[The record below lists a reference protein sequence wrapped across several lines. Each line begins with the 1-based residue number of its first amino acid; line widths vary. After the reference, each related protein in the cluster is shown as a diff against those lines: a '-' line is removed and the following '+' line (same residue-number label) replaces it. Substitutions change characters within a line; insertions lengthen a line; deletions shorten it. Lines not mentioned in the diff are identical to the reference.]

1 MRKKSKTKKS
11 ITKKTEIS
19 SIQEISVLPQ
29 IPAIDLTSVA
39 GNIDHNINSHPLMI
53 KAKQSLNVG
62 NLKETVQA
70 LLDLSM
76 ISQPLECAQILCKV
90 SDLIKDVNFNQSLK
104 LALDATKIESFYS
117 FTWFHLS
124 KIYHY
129 KRMIKD
135 AREAGLKALKA
146 KASAIELVDM
156 GRHLSTL
163 GGADVESLEAVKK
176 GYKLSN
182 DSINLASYTLRVAL
196 QNADWELSEKIIK
209 QLSHYYEQGHASQSP
224 ETPRTHLLWCQDEK
238 INIEVISN
246 FAKKNYPSKEHLKL
260 EAPSSPQKRK
270 LRIAYI
276 SSDFREHPTSLLAL
290 GMMRFHNRERFELFG
305 YCNSYDDGSVLR
317 REMSSRF
324 DIFRSI
330 KSLNDL
336 DLAKLIMNDKVDVLI
351 DLNGLTEGAR
361 HGALAYR
368 PAHVQISYLGFP
380 GTAGGRFFDYIV
392 ADPYTIPIGVES
404 LYPEKII
411 RIAPTYQINDYYS
424 RFLPPPLSRSSAKL
438 PNDKFIFGMFNNIN
452 KVGPEVWN
460 AWIKILLSVPKGIL
474 WLLDPGEPAKKRLIK
489 YAVDQGL
496 SENQIIF
503 APKFKQEKHIARL
516 QLADLILDPWP
527 YNGHTTTGD
536 ALFAGVPVVSLE
548 GKNFA
553 SRVSGGLL
561 IGAGLSNFVK
571 SNIQEYIKFSIA
583 CSKNPDQM
591 NKIKNHLKKS
601 RFNISSFDSISR
613 TAQLEAAYIE
623 AYKLKANGKEAQHI
637 NVRYP
642 TKLNSAANE
651 LDNPRVKTE
660 IRI

>member
-1 MRKKSKTKKS
+1 MKKSKNKKNKL
-11 ITKKTEIS
+11 KKTESIS
-19 SIQEISVLPQ
+19 EQKNSVLVQSLPNE
-29 IPAIDLTSVA
+29 IGAIEGVVTPNA
-39 GNIDHNINSHPLMI
+39 NSHPLMI
-53 KAKQSLNVG
+53 KAKQSLAVG

-76 ISQPLECAQILCKV
+76 ISTPFECAQILCKV
-90 SDLIKDVNFNQSLK
+90 SDLIKHVNFNQSIK
-104 LALDATKIESFYS
+104 LAIDATKIESFYS

-146 KASAIELVDM
+146 KASASELVDI

-163 GGADVESLEAVKK
+163 GGADKESLEAVKK
-176 GYKLSN
+176 GYNLSN
-182 DSINLASYTLRVAL
+182 QSINLASYTLRVAL
-196 QNADWELSEKIIK
+196 QNADWELSERIIK
-209 QLSHYYEQGHASQSP
+209 QLSQFYDQGHAGQSP

-238 INIEVISN
+238 VNIEVISN
-246 FAKKNYPSKEHLKL
+246 FAKKNYPSKECLKL
-260 EAPSSPQKRK
+260 EAPSSLAGRK
-270 LRIAYI
+270 LKIAYI

-290 GMMRFHNRERFELFG
+290 GMLRFHNRENFEIFG

-324 DIFRSI
+324 DMFRSI

-336 DLAKLIMNDKVDVLI
+336 DLAKLIMNDKIDVLI

-392 ADPYTIPIGVES
+392 ADSYTIPIGIEKI
-404 LYPEKII
+404 YPEKII
-411 RIAPTYQINDYYS
+411 RIPPSYQINDYYS
-424 RFLPPPLSRSSAKL
+424 RFLPPSLKRSAVGL
-438 PNDKFIFGMFNNIN
+438 PDDKFVFGMFNNIN
-452 KVGPEVWN
+452 KVGPKVWN
-460 AWIKILLSVPKGIL
+460 AWIEILLSAPNSIL
-474 WLLDPGEPAKKRLIK
+474 WIMDPGEPAKNRLIK
-489 YAVDQGL
+489 YATEKGL
-496 SENQIIF
+496 LENRIVF

-536 ALFAGVPVVSLE
+536 ALFAGVPVVTLE

-561 IGAGLSNFVK
+561 IGAGLSSFVK
-571 SNIQEYIKFSIA
+571 SNIEEYIKFSIA
-583 CSKNPDQM
+583 CAKKPEEISKV
-591 NKIKNHLKKS
+591 KNYLKKF
-601 RFNISSFDSISR
+601 RFKITSFDSISR
-613 TAQLEAAYIE
+613 TAQLEAAYTE
-623 AYKLKANGKEAQHI
+623 AYKLKLRGKKAQHI
-637 NVRYP
+637 TVRYP
-642 TKLNSAANE
+642 KKVNSANDQLNNPWKKANI
-651 LDNPRVKTE
+651 KA
-660 IRI
+660 

>member
-1 MRKKSKTKKS
+1 
-11 ITKKTEIS
+11 
-19 SIQEISVLPQ
+19 
-29 IPAIDLTSVA
+29 
-39 GNIDHNINSHPLMI
+39 
-53 KAKQSLNVG
+53 
-62 NLKETVQA
+62 
-70 LLDLSM
+70 
-76 ISQPLECAQILCKV
+76 
-90 SDLIKDVNFNQSLK
+90 
-104 LALDATKIESFYS
+104 
-117 FTWFHLS
+117 
-124 KIYHY
+124 
-129 KRMIKD
+129 
-135 AREAGLKALKA
+135 
-146 KASAIELVDM
+146 
-156 GRHLSTL
+156 
-163 GGADVESLEAVKK
+163 
-176 GYKLSN
+176 
-182 DSINLASYTLRVAL
+182 
-196 QNADWELSEKIIK
+196 
-209 QLSHYYEQGHASQSP
+209 
-224 ETPRTHLLWCQDEK
+224 
-238 INIEVISN
+238 
-246 FAKKNYPSKEHLKL
+246 
-260 EAPSSPQKRK
+260 
-270 LRIAYI
+270 
-276 SSDFREHPTSLLAL
+276 
-290 GMMRFHNRERFELFG
+290 
-305 YCNSYDDGSVLR
+305 
-317 REMSSRF
+317 MSSRF
-324 DIFRSI
+324 DLFRSI

-392 ADPYTIPIGVES
+392 ADPYTIPTGVES

-489 YAVDQGL
+489 YAADQGL

-591 NKIKNHLKKS
+591 NKIKNHLKKY

-623 AYKLKANGKEAQHI
+623 AYKLKANGKETQHI

-642 TKLNSAANE
+642 TKLNSAVNE
-651 LDNPRVKTE
+651 FDNPRVKTE